1 MWQYIATLFL
11 AEHDVYFHV
20 QRPVLINL
28 LGLFVINQVEILLI
42 LTTAVFIVWL
52 FRKLKL
58 PAILAYLAA
67 GVLVGE
73 FGFGVVQNES
83 NYEHFAEL
91 GIVFLLFTLGLEFS
105 LPRLLAMK
113 SLVLAVGS
121 LQVGVSLFIFTAVS
135 LLFGLSFSAAFVVG
149 SILALSSTA
158 IVIRQLSESGAM
170 KRKSG
175 QLSVAILLFQDVAVV
190 PLLIII
196 PMLALD
202 GDVSLFTTL
211 GIAMLKGV
219 MVVIFLLFVGK
230 WLLPKV
236 FDVIA
241 QVRTDELFVLTTLL
255 VTLLASALTQWFGLS
270 MALGAFLAGMMLG
283 ESEYKYQLEADIRPY
298 RDILLGLFFITVGMK
313 LDIHLLLSSPF
324 SLLFFMITFMLIK
337 ILVIKVLA
345 VRAGQSD
352 KDAWASGIML
362 AQMGEFGFVLI
373 ALANQTHILPLNVS
387 SMLLG
392 AGVISM
398 AITPYMVEHARSWG
412 SFLSQ
417 KKSDEYQDLETLTHN
432 KKLNDHVIICGFG
445 RVGQTVSRFLK
456 QDNIEFVAIDID
468 PLRTSKARE
477 AGENVLF
484 GSSRQTELLKAASLS
499 TAKLVV
505 IAFGEDRQSIEVI
518 QKVRSMSANVPILVR
533 TRNDDQL
540 DAIKN
545 AGANEVVPESL
556 EGSLMLVSQVLA
568 LTGVPFS
575 RVIRRV
581 QKERKNH
588 YNHLHGF
595 FQGEDTDL
603 SSAGMDEV
611 EIAHALSIT
620 KGCYAE
626 GRTIESLDLNGKEVP
641 VVSLRR
647 QYKDIIDPQES
658 TVLMA
663 DDTLIIRGK
672 IRKIKKAEKFLLKGV

>member
-1 MWQYIATLFL
+1 
-11 AEHDVYFHV
+11 
-20 QRPVLINL
+20 LINH
-28 LGLFVINQVEILLI
+28 VEILLI
-42 LTTAVFIVWL
+42 FTTAVVIVWL

-58 PAILAYLAA
+58 PTILAYLAA

-73 FGFGVVQNES
+73 FGLGLVKDNG
-83 NYEHFAEL
+83 NYEHLAEL

-113 SLVLAVGS
+113 RLVFAVGS
-121 LQVGVSLFIFTAVS
+121 LQVAVS
-135 LLFGLSFSAAFVVG
+135 LLVFTLLALLFGLDFSSAFVVG
-149 SILALSSTA
+149 GILALSSTA
-158 IVIRQLSESGAM
+158 IVIRQLSETGAM

-190 PLLIII
+190 PLLIVI
-196 PMLALD
+196 PMLAVQ
-202 GDVSLFTTL
+202 GDSSLLSTL
-211 GIAMLKGV
+211 AFAMLKGIS
-219 MVVIFLLFVGK
+219 VVILLLFIGK
-230 WLLPKV
+230 WLLPKI

-255 VTLLASALTQWFGLS
+255 VILLASAITQWFGLS

-313 LDIHLLLSSPF
+313 LDIFLLLSSPIKL
-324 SLLFFMITFMLIK
+324 LLFMASFMLIK
-337 ILVIKVLA
+337 IFIIKALA
-345 VRAGQSD
+345 VRAGQIE

-373 ALANQTHILPLNVS
+373 ALANQSNILPVNVS

-398 AITPYMVEHARSWG
+398 AVTPYMVENARSWG
-412 SFLSQ
+412 RFLSQ
-417 KKSDEYQDLETLTHN
+417 KNSDEHKELQTLISTE
-432 KKLNDHVIICGFG
+432 KLSDHVIICGFG

-456 QDNIEFVAIDID
+456 QDNIPFVAIDTD
-468 PLRTSKARE
+468 PLRTSKARD
-477 AGENVLF
+477 AGEHVLF
-484 GSSRQTELLKAASLS
+484 GSSRQTELLKAANLDE
-499 TAKLVV
+499 AKLVV

-518 QKVRSMSANVPILVR
+518 KKVRSLSETVPILVR
-533 TRNDDQL
+533 TRNDDQFEV
-540 DAIKN
+540 IKR

-568 LTGVPFS
+568 LTGVPFA

-603 SSAGMDEV
+603 SATGMNEV
-611 EIAHALSIT
+611 EIAHALTIQQKSYACGKSI
-620 KGCYAE
+620 A
-626 GRTIESLDLNGKEVP
+626 SLKLKENKVD
-641 VVSLRR
+641 VVSIRR
-647 QYKDIIDPQES
+647 QDKEIIDPEDG
-658 TVLMA
+658 MIIIE
-663 DDTLIIRGK
+663 DDTLVIRGK
-672 IRKIKKAEKFLLKGV
+672 VRKIKKADKFIRVGP